1 MSSNEYVAFL
11 GDTRLA
17 SGSLPQVTV
26 AARRALESFPDRALL
41 VFDESGR
48 QRDIDL
54 REMPSAASDDAAEG
68 SRRAPGRPRLGVVA
82 REVTL
87 LPRHWDWLGAQQGGA
102 SVTLRR
108 LVDQARKADDQTR
121 HRLAQEAADRFM
133 MVMGGDRAGYE
144 EATRALYRGDIEGVF
159 AHIAA
164 WPADIQAH
172 VRHLLTTDGESE

>member
-1 MSSNEYVAFL
+1 MSSSQYIAFL

-17 SGSLPQVTV
+17 SGSLPQVTA
-26 AARRALESFPDRALL
+26 AARRALESAPGHTLL
-41 VFDESGR
+41 VFDEGGH

-54 REMPSAASDDAAEG
+54 RDAPPTTADDTAEG

-87 LPRHWDWLGAQQGGA
+87 LPRHWGWLGAQPGGA

-108 LVDQARKADDQTR
+108 LVDQARKADDTTR
-121 HRLAQEAADRFM
+121 QRLAQEAADRFM

-144 EATRALYRGDIEGVF
+144 EATRALYRGDIDGVF
-159 AHIAA
+159 THIAG
-164 WPADIQAH
+164 WPDDIQAH
-172 VRHLLTTDGESE
+172 VRHLLATGGASE